1 MKQTLEQLFI
11 FFRQPKTFIVVFAV
25 IVLAQLYIPAS
36 MISSQ
41 QAVLTNGAVHK
52 LLTAP
57 LDPYDP
63 FRGRYVSLSFAIE
76 EQKLFVDQFKSF
88 SLPDEIDAY
97 QDFVV
102 YVLLAKGEDGF
113 SFVKDVSF
121 EKPPQDKVHENNAS
135 WLKAKAD
142 FRWSNSKDLKT
153 VDLTEAAGQSVQE
166 ATTNAD
172 DATKKEKQQKRK
184 ILRITF
190 PFDEFY
196 LNEKLAKKAE
206 ELYQKASLTNT
217 LESQRAG
224 QKTYAVVKV
233 YEQKAVLEDLFIN
246 GVEVNELVEKVLEQ
260 EAEKSEQNAKKIEN
274 KKD

>member
-1 MKQTLEQLFI
+1 MKQTLEKLFI

-41 QAVLTNGAVHK
+41 QAVLTNGVAHK

-76 EQKLFVDQFKSF
+76 ETKLFADQFESF
-88 SLPDEIDAY
+88 SLPDEIGAY

-121 EKPPQDKVHENNAS
+121 EKPPQEKSNTIDAS

-142 FRWSNSKDLKT
+142 FHWGNSTVLKT
-153 VDLTEAAGQSVQE
+153 VEAAEQSVQE
-166 ATTNAD
+166 V
-172 DATKKEKQQKRK
+172 ATKKKEQQKRK

-206 ELYQKASLTNT
+206 ELYQKASLTNM
-217 LESQRAG
+217 LDSLQAG

-233 YEQKAVLEDLFIN
+233 YQQKGVLEDLFIN

-260 EAEKSEQNAKKIEN
+260 EAEKKKQSEQNTE
-274 KKD
+274 